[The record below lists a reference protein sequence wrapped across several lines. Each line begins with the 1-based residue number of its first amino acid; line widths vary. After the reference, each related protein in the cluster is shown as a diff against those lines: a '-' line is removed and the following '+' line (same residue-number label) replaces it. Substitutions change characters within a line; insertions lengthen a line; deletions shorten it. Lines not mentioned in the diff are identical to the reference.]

1 MLYRQLVPGAV
12 GTSEAASPEQIPKKQ
27 AAAQVFLTL
36 VIRTIGRCAQE
47 AVAFGLGA
55 SL

>member
-12 GTSEAASPEQIPKKQ
+12 GTSEAASPQQIPKKA
-27 AAAQVFLTL
+27 AAAQIFLTL
-36 VIRTIGRCAQE
+36 VIRTSSRCAQE
-47 AVAFGLGA
+47 AVALDLRG